1 VAVLTQAE
9 RREIARRHL
18 ESAERWLRRIIEYQ
32 LTAAFGANYW
42 EAMITPAI
50 PVIKPRLR
58 TAVADRRMNEPARYT
73 RNIDATRFDEAIGLI
88 LHQQLYPT
96 HFRAALATAYPDGPG
111 EARTF
116 LRRLNDHRN
125 RISHIGGCSQRDL
138 EQCTCYSN
146 DLIDS
151 LKAFFQDKNMDRTFN
166 VPTFVRVVDN
176 RGNEFHLNPSD
187 QTKFVDVR
195 ATGKGDLYPG
205 DELVIEV
212 EVDQSFSG
220 YTVWWVV
227 TNGDRSEGSIARL
240 TIEPKHVGV
249 QVDVRFEVVSSEQ
262 WHKLLGCDDR
272 LDLRYRV
279 LPPVKE

>member
-1 VAVLTQAE
+1 MRAPIVRMPPIVAAHPVALLLGGADLLG
-9 RREIARRHL
+9 ARRRSCEVQRL
-18 ESAERWLRRIIEYQ
+18 ADLRQ
-32 LTAAFGANYW
+32 DAGSVDPLL
-42 EAMITPAI
+42 P
-50 PVIKPRLR
+50 PQ
-58 TAVADRRMNEPARYT
+58 VADRAVMHEP
-73 RNIDATRFDEAIGLI
+73 LV
-88 LHQQLYPT
+88 
-96 HFRAALATAYPDGPG
+96 
-111 EARTF
+111 
-116 LRRLNDHRN
+116 
-125 RISHIGGCSQRDL
+125 QRDL